1 MRLFIALTPSPEL
14 QRTVWDCFAPLRA
27 HALPIKWVRA
37 EHVHLTLKFL
47 GEVDAGR
54 EAEMVTMLGSATQ
67 GARAITL
74 AVRGAG
80 AFPNP
85 RKPRVVWA
93 GVEPD
98 PAIEILADS
107 VERSFG
113 PLGFPSEGQPFR
125 PHLTVGRVARDAR
138 PRQLS
143 GLETLIEGIAVE
155 ATAVIDGVDLLRS
168 ELRRDGS
175 VYHRVH
181 RERLS

>member
-1 MRLFIALTPSPEL
+1 VRPEN
-14 QRTVWDCFAPLRA
+14 
-27 HALPIKWVRA
+27 
-37 EHVHLTLKFL
+37 VHLTLKFL
-47 GEVDAGR
+47 GEVAAGR
-54 EAEMVTMLGSATQ
+54 EAEVVTALGKAAQ

-85 RKPRVVWA
+85 HRPRVVWA

-98 PAIEILADS
+98 PAIEILADQ
-107 VERSFG
+107 VERHFES
-113 PLGFPSEGQPFR
+113 LGFPSEGQPFR
-125 PHLTVGRVARDAR
+125 PHLTVGGGGGGAR
-138 PRQLS
+138 PRQLT
-143 GLETLIEGIAVE
+143 GLKTLIDGIAVE
-155 ATAVIDGVDLLRS
+155 ATAVIDGLDLLRS